1 MYRYSICLHSIHNL
15 HSELFLSGLGSGSA
29 GTSVLCTSTAAIQLF
44 IECVTGLLTNPEA
57 EQAAV

>member
-1 MYRYSICLHSIHNL
+1 LHSIHNL

-29 GTSVLCTSTAAIQLF
+29 GTVLCTSTAAIQLF
-44 IECVTGLLTNPEA
+44 IERVTGLLTNPEA